1 MKIKFIKSPA
11 KFGLAYFVGD
21 EAEFEEK
28 QAKSLIEAKYA
39 VAVEQTKPKK
49 GKTTEAE

>member
-11 KFGLAYFVGD
+11 KFGLAYFEGN

-39 VAVEQTKPKK
+39 VEIEQPKAK
-49 GKTTEAE
+49 KKAE